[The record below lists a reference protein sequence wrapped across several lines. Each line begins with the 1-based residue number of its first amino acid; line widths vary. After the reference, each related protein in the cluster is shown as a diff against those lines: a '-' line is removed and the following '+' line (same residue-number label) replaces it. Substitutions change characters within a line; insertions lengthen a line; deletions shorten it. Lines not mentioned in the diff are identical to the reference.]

1 MRYNEE
7 TSLGGIVMPWSLED
21 HPSAYNNL
29 DRTLKKKAIDIANG
43 LLANGYDDDEA
54 IPISIS
60 QAKEWAANA
69 SEEEQEAVKYGKKPR
84 KQDSHEQQSNPDLL
98 DSDVLVYYEKV
109 NWLVKSEGAK
119 QAADTFKTKEEA
131 LERAKEIADNK
142 DTSVIQYTKD
152 GKKQN

>member
-1 MRYNEE
+1 
-7 TSLGGIVMPWSLED
+7 MPWSLED

-29 DRTLKKKAIDIANG
+29 NRTLKKKAIDIANG

-69 SEEEQEAVKYGKKPR
+69 SKEEQEAVKYGKKPR

-98 DSDVLVYYEKV
+98 DSDVLVYFEEEK
-109 NWLVKSEGAK
+109 WLVKSKDAK
-119 QAADTFKTKEEA
+119 QAADTFNTKEEA
-131 LERAKEIADNK
+131 LKRAKEIADNK

-152 GKKQN
+152 GKKQS

>member
-7 TSLGGIVMPWSLED
+7 TSLGGILMPWSLED
-21 HPSAYNNL
+21 HPSAYKNL

-69 SEEEQEAVKYGKKPR
+69 SKEEQQAVKYGKKPR

-98 DSDVLVYYEKV
+98 DSDVLVYYEKD

>member
-21 HPSAYNNL
+21 YPSAYKNL

-69 SEEEQEAVKYGKKPR
+69 SKEEQQAVKYGKKPR

-98 DSDVLVYYEKV
+98 DNDVLVYFEEEK
-109 NWLVKSEGAK
+109 WLVKTKGAK
-119 QAADTFKTKEEA
+119 QVADTFNTKEEA

-142 DTSVIQYTKD
+142 GTSVIQYTKD

>member
-7 TSLGGIVMPWSLED
+7 TSLGGVAMPWSMED
-21 HPSAYNNL
+21 HPSAYKNL
-29 DRTLKKKAIDIANG
+29 DRTIKKKAIDIANG
-43 LLANGYDDDEA
+43 LLANGYEDDEA

-69 SEEEQEAVKYGKKPR
+69 SKEEQQAVKYGKKPR
-84 KQDSHEQQSNPDLL
+84 KEDSHEQQTNPDLL
-98 DSDVLVYYEKV
+98 DNDVLVYFEEEK
-109 NWLVKSEGAK
+109 WLVKTKDAK
-119 QAADTFKTKEEA
+119 QAADTFNTKEEA
-131 LERAKEIADNK
+131 LKRAKEIADNK

>member
-29 DRTLKKKAIDIANG
+29 NRTLKKKAIDIANG

-69 SEEEQEAVKYGKKPR
+69 SKEEQEAVKYGKKPR

-98 DSDVLVYYEKV
+98 DSDVLVYFEEEK
-109 NWLVKSEGAK
+109 WLVKSKDAK
-119 QAADTFKTKEEA
+119 QAADTFNTKEEA
-131 LERAKEIADNK
+131 LKRAKEIADNK

-152 GKKQN
+152 GKKQS